1 MQLQDIS
8 SQQCF
13 AYQASM
19 RDTLVIF
26 WVFLF
31 LGSEGCQVLMRGE
44 KSNISVQEMEKLFG
58 LPEHYTDVQNLSPT
72 IRQKLLG
79 KSWSV
84 HVICE
89 LLTPLLTHSESI
101 RSNDPVEAD
110 VSVNDTNDA
119 TASDVSVNDT
129 NDETAS
135 QLNDLKTS
143 TVGTFTRDNVKSNRR
158 RAILKKR
165 LTNNLK
171 QIKTRYI
178 VRKSK
183 LLLLKKT
190 HKNKLKI

>member
-1 MQLQDIS
+1 
-8 SQQCF
+8 
-13 AYQASM
+13 
-19 RDTLVIF
+19 
-26 WVFLF
+26 
-31 LGSEGCQVLMRGE
+31 MRGE

-84 HVICE
+84 QVICE
-89 LLTPLLTHSESI
+89 LLTPLSSLTHSESI
-101 RSNDPVEAD
+101 CSNEPVEAD
-110 VSVNDTNDA
+110 VSVLND
-119 TASDVSVNDT
+119 S
-129 NDETAS
+129 DETTS

-143 TVGTFTRDNVKSNRR
+143 TVVSFTRDNVKSNRR
-158 RAILKKR
+158 RAIFKKR

-183 LLLLKKT
+183 LLLLKKRHIKT
-190 HKNKLKI
+190 N

>member
-1 MQLQDIS
+1 
-8 SQQCF
+8 
-13 AYQASM
+13 
-19 RDTLVIF
+19 
-26 WVFLF
+26 
-31 LGSEGCQVLMRGE
+31 MRGE

-84 HVICE
+84 QVICE
-89 LLTPLLTHSESI
+89 LLTPLSSLTHSESI
-101 RSNDPVEAD
+101 CSNEPVEAD
-110 VSVNDTNDA
+110 VIVL
-119 TASDVSVNDT
+119 SDS
-129 NDETAS
+129 DETTS

-143 TVGTFTRDNVKSNRR
+143 TVVSFTRDNVKSNRR
-158 RAILKKR
+158 RAIFKKR

-183 LLLLKKT
+183 LLLLKKRHIKT
-190 HKNKLKI
+190 N